1 MKNKKTGQQNI
12 YLELFWEFFKI
23 GMFTIGGGM
32 AMLPL
37 IQQLVVDK
45 GWLDEEESVDCVA
58 ISQALPGIIAI
69 NGATYV
75 GRRIAGFGGALLATL
90 GSVLP
95 SFIIIIAAATL
106 LENISGSGIIAGVFM
121 GIKAAVCA
129 LMVLTAIRLG
139 KNVLRDPVMWFL
151 AIMAFVLIVFFDVA
165 AVITII
171 LGGLI
176 GVIYQV
182 FWKNRRAEG

>member
-1 MKNKKTGQQNI
+1 
-12 YLELFWEFFKI
+12 
-23 GMFTIGGGM
+23 
-32 AMLPL
+32 MLPL

-45 GWLDEEESVDCVA
+45 GWLDEEESIDCVA

-75 GRRIAGFGGALLATL
+75 GKKKAGFGGALMATL

-95 SFIIIIAAATL
+95 SFIIIILAATL
-106 LENISGSGIIAGVFM
+106 LENISESNVVEGVFL
-121 GIKAAVCA
+121 GIKAAVCG

-139 KNVLRDPVMWFL
+139 KNILKDPVMWFL

-171 LGGLI
+171 LGGI
-176 GVIYQV
+176 TGVIYQV

>member
-1 MKNKKTGQQNI
+1 
-12 YLELFWEFFKI
+12 
-23 GMFTIGGGM
+23 
-32 AMLPL
+32 MLPL

-75 GRRIAGFGGALLATL
+75 GRRLAGFRGALMSTL

-95 SFIIIIAAATL
+95 SFIIIIIAATL
-106 LENISGSGIIAGVFM
+106 LENVSESTVVAGAFLGV
-121 GIKAAVCA
+121 KAAVCA
-129 LMVLTAIRLG
+129 LMVLTAIRIG
-139 KNVLRDPVMWFL
+139 KNVMKDPVAWFL
-151 AIMAFVLIVFFDVA
+151 AVMAFVLIVIFDIA

-171 LGGLI
+171 LGGITGIL
-176 GVIYQV
+176 YQV
-182 FWKNRRAEG
+182 FWKNRRPAA

>member
-1 MKNKKTGQQNI
+1 
-12 YLELFWEFFKI
+12 
-23 GMFTIGGGM
+23 
-32 AMLPL
+32 
-37 IQQLVVDK
+37 
-45 GWLDEEESVDCVA
+45 
-58 ISQALPGIIAI
+58 
-69 NGATYV
+69 
-75 GRRIAGFGGALLATL
+75 
-90 GSVLP
+90 
-95 SFIIIIAAATL
+95 
-106 LENISGSGIIAGVFM
+106 M